1 MQCSCGARSA
11 PDGAPCLKA
20 APERESHIVV
30 GMRSGRRVMRL
41 ELMSEMGRKLTLG
54 FAIVQAL
61 NNAGKGNSLASPKTL
76 MGRAE
81 PLVFPGFRTSAANPV

>member
-1 MQCSCGARSA
+1 
-11 PDGAPCLKA
+11 
-20 APERESHIVV
+20 
-30 GMRSGRRVMRL
+30 MRL

-81 PLVFPGFRTSAANPV
+81 PLVLTGFRISAATRFSPDLLGFIMLDQ